1 MLREQAVAA
10 ENNPLPGRGLM
21 ALRSPLPDWPVWRLP
36 RWLAACVTAVIAAY
50 TTAVAAAAAST
61 PVRSGDLR
69 LCAVFVGC
77 GAASV
82 ELTRRAGEREGLA
95 RDMYVIWDLSAA
107 VLLPPLYALVIPLP
121 RAVLTEWRIRRT
133 LLHRRAYSTAAY
145 GLSYAAA
152 SLVFRSAVPALCGSG
167 GVSGGHAPA
176 WITLAAGCGLVSLA
190 VQVCLILPPV
200 KATAAPGTQLRGLI
214 LGREAV
220 CNQVTELCLAV
231 LTAFAAA
238 HSAVASVVA
247 LPLVIVLQRSL
258 RHAALAA
265 AARTD
270 AKTGLLNAGA
280 WQREA
285 DVEVTRAGPAQPPL
299 AVAIADID
307 HFKAVNDTH
316 GHLAGDAVLAA
327 VAATMRDLL
336 RDCDL
341 CGRWGGE
348 EFALLLPRATDAQAL
363 EITERIRQGISELAI
378 PRDGG
383 AAMRVT
389 ISIGVAVPRQAR
401 RTLDDLL
408 AAADHALY
416 QAKRS
421 GRDRVVIY
429 PDTPV
434 PQARQSLPP
443 ARANA
448 LLG

>member
-1 MLREQAVAA
+1 
-10 ENNPLPGRGLM
+10 M
-21 ALRSPLPDWPVWRLP
+21 ALRSPLRGWPVWQLP
-36 RWLAACVTAVIAAY
+36 RWLAACVTAVIAVYAA
-50 TTAVAAAAAST
+50 AVAGALASA
-61 PVRSGDLR
+61 PVRPGDLR

-95 RDMYVIWDLSAA
+95 RDVYAIWDLPAA

-133 LLHRRAYSTAAY
+133 LLHRRAYSTAAPC
-145 GLSYAAA
+145 LAYAAA
-152 SLVFRSAVPALCGSG
+152 SVVFRSAVPALCGG
-167 GVSGGHAPA
+167 AGSGGHAPA
-176 WITLAAGCGLVSLA
+176 WITLAAGCGLVSMA
-190 VQVCLILPPV
+190 VQACLILPPV
-200 KATAAPGTQLRGLI
+200 KATAAPGTRLRSLV

-220 CNQVTELCLAV
+220 CNQATELCLAV

-238 HSAVASVVA
+238 HSALALVVA

-258 RHAALAA
+258 RHASLAA

-285 DVEVTRAGPAQPPL
+285 AVEVTRARAQTPL

-327 VAATMRDLL
+327 VSATMRDLL

-341 CGRWGGE
+341 CGRFGGE
-348 EFALLLPRATDAQAL
+348 EFALLLPRTTAAQAL
-363 EITERIRQGISELAI
+363 EVTERIRQGISQLAI
-378 PRDGG
+378 PRDRT
-383 AAMRVT
+383 AAIRVT
-389 ISIGVAVPRQAR
+389 ISIGVAVPSQAR

-421 GRDRVVIY
+421 GRDRVVMY
-429 PDTPV
+429 ADTRVPESHAGLLPQLSTALGAPSASGLVRHRASPPV
-434 PQARQSLPP
+434 PD
-443 ARANA
+443 
-448 LLG
+448 

>member
-1 MLREQAVAA
+1 MT
-10 ENNPLPGRGLM
+10 
-21 ALRSPLPDWPVWRLP
+21 LRSPLRGWPVWQLP

-50 TTAVAAAAAST
+50 AAAVAGALAST
-61 PVRSGDLR
+61 PVRPGDLR

-82 ELTRRAGEREGLA
+82 ELTRRAGEREGLT
-95 RDMYVIWDLSAA
+95 RDVYAIWDLPAA

-133 LLHRRAYSTAAY
+133 LLHRRAYSTAAPC
-145 GLSYAAA
+145 LANAAA
-152 SLVFRSAVPALCGSG
+152 SLVFRSALWG
-167 GVSGGHAPA
+167 GWGSGGHALA
-176 WITLAAGCGLVSLA
+176 WITLAAGCGLVSMA
-190 VQVCLILPPV
+190 VQACLILPPF
-200 KATAAPGTQLRGLI
+200 KATAAPGTRLRSLV
-214 LGREAV
+214 LGQEAV

-238 HSAVASVVA
+238 HSALALVVA

-258 RHAALAA
+258 RHTSLAA

-285 DVEVTRAGPAQPPL
+285 AVEVTRARAQTPL

-327 VAATMRDLL
+327 VSAAMRELL

-341 CGRWGGE
+341 CGRFGGE
-348 EFALLLPRATDAQAL
+348 EFALLLPRTTAAEAL
-363 EITERIRQGISELAI
+363 EITERIRQGISQLAI
-378 PRDGG
+378 PRDGT
-383 AAMRVT
+383 AAIRVT
-389 ISIGVAVPRQAR
+389 ISIGVAVPSQAR
-401 RTLDDLL
+401 HTLDDLL

-429 PDTPV
+429 ADSRV
-434 PQARQSLPP
+434 PQASRPLPL
-443 ARANA
+443 ARTSV

>member
-1 MLREQAVAA
+1 
-10 ENNPLPGRGLM
+10 M
-21 ALRSPLPDWPVWRLP
+21 ALKSPLRGWPVWQLP
-36 RWLAACVTAVIAAY
+36 RWLATCVIAVIAAY
-50 TTAVAAAAAST
+50 AIAIAGALAFDQ
-61 PVRSGDLR
+61 VRPGDLR

-95 RDMYVIWDLSAA
+95 RDVYAIWDLSAA

-133 LLHRRAYSTAAY
+133 LLHRRAYSTAAE
-145 GLSYAAA
+145 GLSCAAA

-167 GVSGGHAPA
+167 GISGGHAPA
-176 WITLAAGCGLVSLA
+176 WITLAAGCGLISMA
-190 VQVCLILPPV
+190 VRACLILPPV
-200 KATAAPGTQLRGLI
+200 KATAAPGTRLRSLV

-220 CNQVTELCLAV
+220 CNQGTELCLAV
-231 LTAFAAA
+231 LTALAAA
-238 HSAVASVVA
+238 RSALALVVA

-258 RHAALAA
+258 RHASLAA

-285 DVEVTRAGPAQPPL
+285 AVEVTRAGAQTPL

-327 VAATMRDLL
+327 VSAAMRDLL

-341 CGRWGGE
+341 CGRFGGE
-348 EFALLLPRATDAQAL
+348 EFALLLPRTAAAQAL
-363 EITERIRQGISELAI
+363 EITERIRQGISQLAI
-378 PRDGG
+378 PWDGT
-383 AAMRVT
+383 AAIRVT
-389 ISIGVAVPRQAR
+389 ISIGVAGPSQAR

-421 GRDRVVIY
+421 GRDRVVIHA
-429 PDTPV
+429 DTQV
-434 PQARQSLPP
+434 PQASRPLPL
-443 ARANA
+443 ARTNV

>member
-1 MLREQAVAA
+1 
-10 ENNPLPGRGLM
+10 M
-21 ALRSPLPDWPVWRLP
+21 ALRSPLRGWPVWQLP
-36 RWLAACVTAVIAAY
+36 RWLAACITAVITAY
-50 TTAVAAAAAST
+50 AAVAAGALAST
-61 PVRSGDLR
+61 PVRPGDLR

-95 RDMYVIWDLSAA
+95 RDAYAIWDLPAA
-107 VLLPPLYALVIPLP
+107 MLLPPLYALLIPLP

-133 LLHRRAYSTAAY
+133 LLHRRAHNTAAH

-152 SLVFRSAVPALCGSG
+152 SAVFRSAVPALCGG
-167 GVSGGHAPA
+167 GGSGGHAPA
-176 WITLAAGCGLVSLA
+176 WITLAAGCGLVSMA
-190 VQVCLILPPV
+190 VQACLILPPV
-200 KATAAPGTQLRGLI
+200 KATAAPGTRLRSLV
-214 LGREAV
+214 LGREVV

-238 HSAVASVVA
+238 HSALALVVA
-247 LPLVIVLQRSL
+247 LPLAIVLQRSL
-258 RHAALAA
+258 RHASLAA

-285 DVEVTRAGPAQPPL
+285 AVEVTRARAQTPL

-327 VAATMRDLL
+327 VSAAMRDLL

-341 CGRWGGE
+341 CGRFGGE
-348 EFALLLPRATDAQAL
+348 EFALLLPRTTAAQAL
-363 EITERIRQGISELAI
+363 EITERIREGISQLAI
-378 PRDGG
+378 PRDGT
-383 AAMRVT
+383 APIRVT
-389 ISIGVAVPRQAR
+389 ISIGVAVPSQAR

-421 GRDRVVIY
+421 GRDRVVMY
-429 PDTPV
+429 ADTRV
-434 PQARQSLPP
+434 PQADRPLPV
-443 ARANA
+443 ARTNI

>member
-1 MLREQAVAA
+1 
-10 ENNPLPGRGLM
+10 M
-21 ALRSPLPDWPVWRLP
+21 ALRSPLRGWPVWQLP

-50 TTAVAAAAAST
+50 AAAAAGALAST
-61 PVRSGDLR
+61 PVRPGDLR

-82 ELTRRAGEREGLA
+82 ELTRRAGEREGLT
-95 RDMYVIWDLSAA
+95 RDVYIIWDLPAA

-133 LLHRRAYSTAAY
+133 LLHRRAYTTAAH
-145 GLSYAAA
+145 GLSNAAA
-152 SLVFRSAVPALCGSG
+152 SAVFRSAVPALCGG
-167 GVSGGHAPA
+167 GGGSSGHAPA
-176 WITLAAGCGLVSLA
+176 WITLAAGCGLVSMA
-190 VQVCLILPPV
+190 VEACLILPPV
-200 KATAAPGTQLRGLI
+200 RATAAPGTRLRSLV
-214 LGREAV
+214 LGREAA

-238 HSAVASVVA
+238 HSALALVVA

-258 RHAALAA
+258 RHASLAA

-285 DVEVTRAGPAQPPL
+285 AVEVTRAAAQTPL

-327 VAATMRDLL
+327 VSAAMRDLL

-341 CGRWGGE
+341 CGRFGGE
-348 EFALLLPRATDAQAL
+348 EFALLLPRTTAAQAL
-363 EITERIRQGISELAI
+363 EITERIRQGISQLAI
-378 PRDGG
+378 PRDGT
-383 AAMRVT
+383 AAIRVT
-389 ISIGVAVPRQAR
+389 ISIGIAVPSQAR

-429 PDTPV
+429 ADTRV
-434 PQARQSLPP
+434 PQASQPLPL
-443 ARANA
+443 ARTNV

>member
-1 MLREQAVAA
+1 
-10 ENNPLPGRGLM
+10 M
-21 ALRSPLPDWPVWRLP
+21 AMRSPLRGDWPVWQLP
-36 RWLAACVTAVIAAY
+36 RWLAACVTAVIMAY
-50 TTAVAAAAAST
+50 AAAAAGALASA

-69 LCAVFVGC
+69 LCAVLVGC

-95 RDMYVIWDLSAA
+95 RDVYAIWDLPAA

-121 RAVLTEWRIRRT
+121 RAVLTEWRIHRG
-133 LLHRRAYSTAAY
+133 LLHRRAYTTAAH
-145 GLSYAAA
+145 GLAYAAA
-152 SLVFRSAVPALCGSG
+152 SVAFRSAAPALCGG
-167 GVSGGHAPA
+167 TGPGGHALA
-176 WITLAAGCGLVSLA
+176 WITLAAGCGLVSMA
-190 VQVCLILPPV
+190 VQTCLILPPI
-200 KATAAPGTQLRGLI
+200 KATAAPGTRLRSLA
-214 LGREAV
+214 LGQEAI
-220 CNQVTELCLAV
+220 CNQVPELCLAV

-238 HSAVASVVA
+238 QSALALVVA

-258 RHAALAA
+258 RHASLAV

-285 DVEVTRAGPAQPPL
+285 AMEVTRAERAQTAL

-307 HFKAVNDTH
+307 HFKAVNDTY

-327 VAATMRDLL
+327 VSAAMRDLL

-341 CGRWGGE
+341 CGRFGGE
-348 EFALLLPRATDAQAL
+348 EFALLLPRTTAAQAL
-363 EITERIRQGISELAI
+363 EITERIRHGISQLAI
-378 PRDGG
+378 PRDGT
-383 AAMRVT
+383 AAIQVT
-389 ISIGVAVPRQAR
+389 ISIGVAVPSQAH

-416 QAKRS
+416 QAKRN
-421 GRDRVVIY
+421 GRDRTVMY
-429 PDTPV
+429 ADTQV
-434 PQARQSLPP
+434 PQTSRPLPL
-443 ARANA
+443 ARADV

>member
-1 MLREQAVAA
+1 MVLWS
-10 ENNPLPGRGLM
+10 P
-21 ALRSPLPDWPVWRLP
+21 LRSWPVWQLP

-50 TTAVAAAAAST
+50 AAAVAGALASGQ
-61 PVRSGDLR
+61 VRPGDLR
-69 LCAVFVGC
+69 LCAVFIGC

-95 RDMYVIWDLSAA
+95 RDVYAIWDLPAA

-133 LLHRRAYSTAAY
+133 LLHRRAYSTAAPC
-145 GLSYAAA
+145 LAYAAA
-152 SLVFRSAVPALCGSG
+152 SLVFRSALPALCGG
-167 GVSGGHAPA
+167 GGSGGHALA
-176 WITLAAGCGLVSLA
+176 WITLAAGCGLVSMA
-190 VQVCLILPPV
+190 IQACLILPPV
-200 KATAAPGTQLRGLI
+200 KATAAPGTRLRSLA
-214 LGREAV
+214 LGQEAV

-238 HSAVASVVA
+238 HSALALVVA

-258 RHAALAA
+258 RHASLAA

-285 DVEVTRAGPAQPPL
+285 AVEISRARAQTPL

-327 VAATMRDLL
+327 VSAAMRDLL

-341 CGRWGGE
+341 CGRFGGE
-348 EFALLLPRATDAQAL
+348 EFALLLPRTTAAQAL
-363 EITERIRQGISELAI
+363 EITERIRQGISQLAI
-378 PRDGG
+378 PRDGT
-383 AAMRVT
+383 AAIRVT
-389 ISIGVAVPRQAR
+389 ISIGVAVPSQAR

-421 GRDRVVIY
+421 GRDRVVMY
-429 PDTPV
+429 ADTRV
-434 PQARQSLPP
+434 PQASRPLPL
-443 ARANA
+443 ARANV

>member
-1 MLREQAVAA
+1 
-10 ENNPLPGRGLM
+10 M
-21 ALRSPLPDWPVWRLP
+21 ALWSPLRSWPVWQLP
-36 RWLAACVTAVIAAY
+36 RWLAVCVTAVIAAY
-50 TTAVAAAAAST
+50 AAAAAGALAST
-61 PVRSGDLR
+61 PVRPGDLR

-82 ELTRRAGEREGLA
+82 ELTRRAGEREGVT
-95 RDMYVIWDLSAA
+95 RDVYAIWDLPAA
-107 VLLPPLYALVIPLP
+107 VLLPPLYALLIPLP
-121 RAVLTEWRIRRT
+121 RVVLTEWRIRRT
-133 LLHRRAYSTAAY
+133 LLHRRAYSTSAH
-145 GLSYAAA
+145 GLAYAAA
-152 SLVFRSAVPALCGSG
+152 SLVFRSAVPALYG
-167 GVSGGHAPA
+167 GGGSGGHALA
-176 WITLAAGCGLVSLA
+176 WITLAAGCGLVSMA
-190 VQVCLILPPV
+190 IQACLILPPV
-200 KATAAPGTQLRGLI
+200 KATAAPGTRLRSLA
-214 LGREAV
+214 LGQEPV

-238 HSAVASVVA
+238 RSALALVVA

-258 RHAALAA
+258 RHASLAA

-285 DVEVTRAGPAQPPL
+285 ALEVARARAQTPL

-327 VAATMRDLL
+327 VSAAMRDLL

-341 CGRWGGE
+341 CGRFGGE
-348 EFALLLPRATDAQAL
+348 EFALLLPRTTAAQAL
-363 EITERIRQGISELAI
+363 EITERIRQGVSELAV
-378 PRDGG
+378 PRDGT
-383 AAMRVT
+383 AAIRVT
-389 ISIGVAVPRQAR
+389 ISIGVAVPSQAR

-429 PDTPV
+429 ADTWV
-434 PQARQSLPP
+434 PQASRPLPL
-443 ARANA
+443 ARADVM
-448 LLG
+448 LGY

>member
-1 MLREQAVAA
+1 MT
-10 ENNPLPGRGLM
+10 
-21 ALRSPLPDWPVWRLP
+21 LRSPLRGWPVWQLP

-50 TTAVAAAAAST
+50 AAAVAGALAST
-61 PVRSGDLR
+61 PVRPGDLR

-82 ELTRRAGEREGLA
+82 ELTRRAGEREGLT
-95 RDMYVIWDLSAA
+95 RDVYAIWDLPAA

-133 LLHRRAYSTAAY
+133 LLHRRAYSTAAPC
-145 GLSYAAA
+145 LANAAA
-152 SLVFRSAVPALCGSG
+152 SLVFRSALWG
-167 GVSGGHAPA
+167 GWGSGGHALA
-176 WITLAAGCGLVSLA
+176 WITLAAGCGLVSMA
-190 VQVCLILPPV
+190 VQACLILPPF
-200 KATAAPGTQLRGLI
+200 KATAAPGTRLRSLV
-214 LGREAV
+214 LGQEAV

-238 HSAVASVVA
+238 HSALALVVA

-258 RHAALAA
+258 RHTSLAA

-285 DVEVTRAGPAQPPL
+285 AVEVTRARAQTPL

-327 VAATMRDLL
+327 VSAAMRDLL

-341 CGRWGGE
+341 CGRFGGE
-348 EFALLLPRATDAQAL
+348 EFALLLPRTTAAEAL
-363 EITERIRQGISELAI
+363 EITERIRQGISQLAI
-378 PRDGG
+378 PRDGT
-383 AAMRVT
+383 AAIRVT
-389 ISIGVAVPRQAR
+389 ISIGVAVPSQAR
-401 RTLDDLL
+401 HTLDDLL

-429 PDTPV
+429 ADSRV
-434 PQARQSLPP
+434 PQASRPLPL
-443 ARANA
+443 ARTSV

>member
-1 MLREQAVAA
+1 
-10 ENNPLPGRGLM
+10 M
-21 ALRSPLPDWPVWRLP
+21 ALRSPLRSWPVWQLP
-36 RWLAACVTAVIAAY
+36 QWLAACLTAVIAAY
-50 TTAVAAAAAST
+50 AAVAAEALASV
-61 PVRSGDLR
+61 PVRPGDLR

-82 ELTRRAGEREGLA
+82 ELTRRAGEREGLT
-95 RDMYVIWDLSAA
+95 RDVFAIWDLPAA

-133 LLHRRAYSTAAY
+133 LLHRRAYTTAAH
-145 GLSYAAA
+145 GLAYAAA
-152 SLVFRSAVPALCGSG
+152 SVVFRSAVPALCGG
-167 GVSGGHAPA
+167 GGGSSGHALA
-176 WITLAAGCGLVSLA
+176 WITLAAGCGLVSMA
-190 VQVCLILPPV
+190 VQVCLILPAV
-200 KATAAPGTQLRGLI
+200 KATAAPGTRLRSLV
-214 LGREAV
+214 LGQEAV

-238 HSAVASVVA
+238 HSALALVVA

-258 RHAALAA
+258 RHASLAT

-285 DVEVTRAGPAQPPL
+285 AVEVTRAAAQTPL

-327 VAATMRDLL
+327 VSAAMRDLL
-336 RDCDL
+336 RDNDL
-341 CGRWGGE
+341 CGRFGGE
-348 EFALLLPRATDAQAL
+348 EFALLLPRTTAAQAL
-363 EITERIRQGISELAI
+363 EITERIRQGISQLAI
-378 PRDGG
+378 PRDGT
-383 AAMRVT
+383 AAIRVT
-389 ISIGVAVPRQAR
+389 ISIGIAVPGQAR

-421 GRDRVVIY
+421 GRDRVIIHAE
-429 PDTPV
+429 TQV
-434 PQARQSLPP
+434 PQASQPLPP
-443 ARANA
+443 ARTNV

>member
-1 MLREQAVAA
+1 MT
-10 ENNPLPGRGLM
+10 
-21 ALRSPLPDWPVWRLP
+21 LRSPLRGWPVWQLP

-50 TTAVAAAAAST
+50 AAAVAGALAST
-61 PVRSGDLR
+61 PVRPGDLR

-82 ELTRRAGEREGLA
+82 ELTRRAGEREGLT
-95 RDMYVIWDLSAA
+95 RDVYAIWDLPAA

-133 LLHRRAYSTAAY
+133 LLHRRAYSTAAPC
-145 GLSYAAA
+145 LANAAA
-152 SLVFRSAVPALCGSG
+152 SLVFRSALWG
-167 GVSGGHAPA
+167 GWGSGGHALA
-176 WITLAAGCGLVSLA
+176 WITLAAGCGLVSMA
-190 VQVCLILPPV
+190 VQACLILPPF
-200 KATAAPGTQLRGLI
+200 KATAAPGTRLRSLV
-214 LGREAV
+214 LGQEAV

-238 HSAVASVVA
+238 HSALALVVA

-258 RHAALAA
+258 RHTSLAA

-285 DVEVTRAGPAQPPL
+285 AVEVTRARAQTPL

-327 VAATMRDLL
+327 VSAAMRDLL

-341 CGRWGGE
+341 CGRFGGE
-348 EFALLLPRATDAQAL
+348 EFALLLPRTTAAEAL
-363 EITERIRQGISELAI
+363 EITERIRQGISQLAI
-378 PRDGG
+378 PRDGT
-383 AAMRVT
+383 AAIRVT
-389 ISIGVAVPRQAR
+389 ISIGVAVPSQAR
-401 RTLDDLL
+401 HTLDDLL

-429 PDTPV
+429 ADTRV
-434 PQARQSLPP
+434 PQASRELPL
-443 ARANA
+443 ARTSV

>member
-1 MLREQAVAA
+1 
-10 ENNPLPGRGLM
+10 M
-21 ALRSPLPDWPVWRLP
+21 ALRSPLRGWPVWQLP
-36 RWLAACVTAVIAAY
+36 RWLAACITAVIAAY
-50 TTAVAAAAAST
+50 AAAAAGALAST
-61 PVRSGDLR
+61 PVRPGDLR

-82 ELTRRAGEREGLA
+82 ELTRRAGEREGLT
-95 RDMYVIWDLSAA
+95 RDVYAIWDLAAA
-107 VLLPPLYALVIPLP
+107 VLLPPLYALLIPLP

-133 LLHRRAYSTAAY
+133 LLHRRAYSTAAH
-145 GLSYAAA
+145 GLSNAAA
-152 SLVFRSAVPALCGSG
+152 SVVFRSAVPALCGG
-167 GVSGGHAPA
+167 AGPGGHASA
-176 WITLAAGCGLVSLA
+176 WITLAAGCGLVSMA
-190 VQVCLILPPV
+190 VEACLILPPV
-200 KATAAPGTQLRGLI
+200 KATAAPGTRLRSLV

-238 HSAVASVVA
+238 HSALALVVA

-258 RHAALAA
+258 RHASLAA

-285 DVEVTRAGPAQPPL
+285 AVEVTRAARAQTPL

-327 VAATMRDLL
+327 VSAAMRDLL

-341 CGRWGGE
+341 CGRFGGE
-348 EFALLLPRATDAQAL
+348 EFALLLPRTTAAQAL
-363 EITERIRQGISELAI
+363 EVTERIRQGISQLAI
-378 PRDGG
+378 PRDGT
-383 AAMRVT
+383 AAIRVT
-389 ISIGVAVPRQAR
+389 ISIGVAVPSQAR

-421 GRDRVVIY
+421 GRDRVVMY
-429 PDTPV
+429 ADTRV
-434 PQARQSLPP
+434 PQASRPLPL
-443 ARANA
+443 ARTNV

>member
-1 MLREQAVAA
+1 M
-10 ENNPLPGRGLM
+10 P
-21 ALRSPLPDWPVWRLP
+21 LRSPVRGWPVWQLP
-36 RWLAACVTAVIAAY
+36 RWLATYVTAVIAAY
-50 TTAVAAAAAST
+50 AAAIAWSAVSGQMR
-61 PVRSGDLR
+61 PGDLR
-69 LCAVFVGC
+69 LCAVFIGY

-95 RDMYVIWDLSAA
+95 RDVYAIWDLSAA
-107 VLLPPLYALVIPLP
+107 VLLPPLYSLLIPIP

-133 LLHRRAYSTAAY
+133 LLHRRAYSTATH

-152 SLVFRSAVPALCGSG
+152 SLVFRSAAPALCGG
-167 GVSGGHAPA
+167 GGPDGHAPA
-176 WITLAAGCGLVSLA
+176 WIMLSAGCGLVSMA
-190 VQVCLILPPV
+190 IQAFLILPPV
-200 KATAAPGTQLRGLI
+200 KATAAPGTRLRSLI
-214 LGREAV
+214 LGREAI
-220 CNQVTELCLAV
+220 CNQVTELSLAV

-238 HSAVASVVA
+238 HSAPASVVA

-258 RHAALAA
+258 RHASLAA

-285 DVEVTRAGPAQPPL
+285 AIEVARAGAQAPL

-327 VAATMRDLL
+327 VSATMRDLL

-341 CGRWGGE
+341 CGRFGGE
-348 EFALLLPRATDAQAL
+348 EFALLLPRTTAAQAL
-363 EITERIRQGISELAI
+363 EVTERIRRGISQLAI
-378 PRDGG
+378 LRDGT
-383 AAMRVT
+383 AAIRVT
-389 ISIGVAVPRQAR
+389 ISIGVAVPSPAR

-408 AAADHALY
+408 VGADQALY

-429 PDTPV
+429 ADIPV
-434 PQARQSLPP
+434 PQPRPPLPP
-443 ARANA
+443 ARTNV

>member
-1 MLREQAVAA
+1 
-10 ENNPLPGRGLM
+10 M
-21 ALRSPLPDWPVWRLP
+21 AFRSPLRGWPVWQLP
-36 RWLAACVTAVIAAY
+36 RWLAAYVTAVIAAY
-50 TTAVAAAAAST
+50 TAAAAGALAST
-61 PVRSGDLR
+61 PARPGDLR

-82 ELTRRAGEREGLA
+82 ELTRRAGEREGLT
-95 RDMYVIWDLSAA
+95 RDVYAIWDLAAA

-133 LLHRRAYSTAAY
+133 LLHRRAYSTAAH

-152 SLVFRSAVPALCGSG
+152 SLVFRSALPALCGGAG
-167 GVSGGHAPA
+167 GLGGHTLA
-176 WITLAAGCGLVSLA
+176 WIMLAAGCGLVSMA
-190 VQVCLILPPV
+190 VQACLILPPV
-200 KATAAPGTQLRGLI
+200 RATAAPGTRLCSLV

-238 HSAVASVVA
+238 HSALASVVA

-258 RHAALAA
+258 RHASLAA

-285 DVEVTRAGPAQPPL
+285 AVEVTRAARAQTPL

-327 VAATMRDLL
+327 VSAAMRDLL

-341 CGRWGGE
+341 CGRFGGE
-348 EFALLLPRATDAQAL
+348 EFALLLPRTTAAQAL
-363 EITERIRQGISELAI
+363 EITERIRQGISQLAI
-378 PRDGG
+378 PRDGT
-383 AAMRVT
+383 AAIRVT
-389 ISIGVAVPRQAR
+389 ISIGVAVPSQAP

-429 PDTPV
+429 ADTRV
-434 PQARQSLPP
+434 PQASRPLPL
-443 ARANA
+443 AHTNV

>member
-1 MLREQAVAA
+1 MWQ
-10 ENNPLPGRGLM
+10 
-21 ALRSPLPDWPVWRLP
+21 LP

-50 TTAVAAAAAST
+50 VAVTVEALAST
-61 PVRSGDLR
+61 PVRAGDLR
-69 LCAVFVGC
+69 LCAVFIGC

-82 ELTRRAGEREGLA
+82 ELTRRAGEREGVT
-95 RDMYVIWDLSAA
+95 RDVYAIWDLAAA

-145 GLSYAAA
+145 GLAYAAA
-152 SLVFRSAVPALCGSG
+152 SLVFRSAVPVLCGG
-167 GVSGGHAPA
+167 GAGSGGHAPA
-176 WITLAAGCGLVSLA
+176 WIMLAAGCGLVSMA
-190 VQVCLILPPV
+190 IQACLILPPV
-200 KATAAPGTQLRGLI
+200 KATAAPGTPLRSLI
-214 LGREAV
+214 LGREAI

-238 HSAVASVVA
+238 HSALALIVA
-247 LPLVIVLQRSL
+247 LPLVMVLQRSL
-258 RHAALAA
+258 RHASLAA

-270 AKTGLLNAGA
+270 AKTGLLNVGA

-285 DVEVTRAGPAQPPL
+285 TLEVTRAARAQTPL

-327 VAATMRDLL
+327 VSAAMRDLL

-341 CGRWGGE
+341 CGRFGGE
-348 EFALLLPRATDAQAL
+348 EFSMLLPRTTAAQAL
-363 EITERIRQGISELAI
+363 EITERIRQGISRLAI
-378 PRDGG
+378 PRAG
-383 AAMRVT
+383 AAAIMVT
-389 ISIGVAVPRQAR
+389 ISIGVAVPSRAC

-416 QAKRS
+416 QAKHS
-421 GRDRVVIY
+421 GRDRVVMY
-429 PDTPV
+429 ADARV
-434 PQARQSLPP
+434 PQAGGPLPL
-443 ARANA
+443 ARTNV

>member
-10 ENNPLPGRGLM
+10 GNDLLPGRGLM
-21 ALRSPLPDWPVWRLP
+21 ALRSPLRGWPVWQLP
-36 RWLAACVTAVIAAY
+36 RWLAVCITAVIAAY
-50 TTAVAAAAAST
+50 ATAVAGAAAST
-61 PVRSGDLR
+61 PVRPGDLR

-133 LLHRRAYSTAAY
+133 LLHRRAYSTAAE
-145 GLSYAAA
+145 GLSCAAA

-167 GVSGGHAPA
+167 GGSGGHAPA
-176 WITLAAGCGLVSLA
+176 WITLAAGCGLVSMA
-190 VQVCLILPPV
+190 VRACLILPPV
-200 KATAAPGTQLRGLI
+200 KATAAPGTRLRSLV

-231 LTAFAAA
+231 LTAFATA
-238 HSAVASVVA
+238 HSALALVVA
-247 LPLVIVLQRSL
+247 LPLVIVLQRSV
-258 RHAALAA
+258 RHASLAA

-285 DVEVTRAGPAQPPL
+285 AVELARARAQTPL

-307 HFKAVNDTH
+307 HFKAVNDTY

-327 VAATMRDLL
+327 VAAAMRDLL

-341 CGRWGGE
+341 CGRFGGE
-348 EFALLLPRATDAQAL
+348 EFALLLPRTTAAQAL
-363 EITERIRQGISELAI
+363 EITERIRQGISQLAI
-378 PRDGG
+378 PRDGT
-383 AAMRVT
+383 AAIRVT
-389 ISIGVAVPRQAR
+389 ISIGVAVPSQAR

-421 GRDRVVIY
+421 GRDRVVMY
-429 PDTPV
+429 ADTWV
-434 PQARQSLPP
+434 PQASRPLPL
-443 ARANA
+443 ARANV

>member
-1 MLREQAVAA
+1 
-10 ENNPLPGRGLM
+10 M
-21 ALRSPLPDWPVWRLP
+21 ALKSPLRGWPVWQLP

-50 TTAVAAAAAST
+50 AAAVAGALAST
-61 PVRSGDLR
+61 PVRPGDLR

-95 RDMYVIWDLSAA
+95 RDVYAIWDLPAA

-121 RAVLTEWRIRRT
+121 RALLTEWRIRRT
-133 LLHRRAYSTAAY
+133 LLHRRAYSTAAPC
-145 GLSYAAA
+145 LANAAA
-152 SLVFRSAVPALCGSG
+152 SLVFRSALPALSSG
-167 GVSGGHAPA
+167 GGSGGHAPA
-176 WITLAAGCGLVSLA
+176 WITLAAGCGLISMA
-190 VQVCLILPPV
+190 IQACLILPPF
-200 KATAAPGTQLRGLI
+200 KATAAPGTQLRSLV
-214 LGREAV
+214 LGQEAV

-231 LTAFAAA
+231 LTTFAAA
-238 HSAVASVVA
+238 HSALALVVA

-258 RHAALAA
+258 RHSSLAA

-285 DVEVTRAGPAQPPL
+285 ELEVIRARAQTPL

-307 HFKAVNDTH
+307 HFKAVNDTC

-327 VAATMRDLL
+327 VSATMRDLL
-336 RDCDL
+336 RDSDL
-341 CGRWGGE
+341 CGRFGGE
-348 EFALLLPRATDAQAL
+348 EFALLFPRTAAAQAL
-363 EITERIRQGISELAI
+363 EITERIRQGISQLAI
-378 PRDGG
+378 PRDGT
-383 AAMRVT
+383 AAIRIT
-389 ISIGVAVPRQAR
+389 ISIGVAVPSQAR

-421 GRDRVVIY
+421 GRDRVVMY
-429 PDTPV
+429 ADTQV
-434 PQARQSLPP
+434 PQASRPLPL
-443 ARANA
+443 ARTDV

>member
-1 MLREQAVAA
+1 
-10 ENNPLPGRGLM
+10 M
-21 ALRSPLPDWPVWRLP
+21 ALRSPLCGWPVWQLP
-36 RWLAACVTAVIAAY
+36 RWLAACVTAVIAIY
-50 TTAVAAAAAST
+50 AAAAAGALASV
-61 PVRSGDLR
+61 PMRPGDLR

-77 GAASV
+77 GGASV
-82 ELTRRAGEREGLA
+82 ELTRRAGEREGLVQDVYA
-95 RDMYVIWDLSAA
+95 IWDLSAA

-133 LLHRRAYSTAAY
+133 LLHRRAYSTAAE
-145 GLSYAAA
+145 GLSCAAA
-152 SLVFRSAVPALCGSG
+152 SVVFRSAMPALAGSG
-167 GVSGGHAPA
+167 GGHAPA
-176 WITLAAGCGLVSLA
+176 WITLAAGCGLVSMA
-190 VQVCLILPPV
+190 VQACLILPPV
-200 KATAAPGTQLRGLI
+200 KATAAPGTRLRSLV

-238 HSAVASVVA
+238 HSALALVVA

-258 RHAALAA
+258 RHASLAA

-285 DVEVTRAGPAQPPL
+285 AVEVTRAAPAQTPL

-327 VAATMRDLL
+327 VSAAMRDLL

-341 CGRWGGE
+341 CGRFGGE
-348 EFALLLPRATDAQAL
+348 EFALLLPRTTAAQAL
-363 EITERIRQGISELAI
+363 EVTERIRQGISQLAI
-378 PRDGG
+378 PRDGT
-383 AAMRVT
+383 AAIRVT
-389 ISIGVAVPRQAR
+389 ISIGVAVPSQAR

-429 PDTPV
+429 ADTRV
-434 PQARQSLPP
+434 PQASRPLPALVGSRESS
-443 ARANA
+443 ARPG
-448 LLG
+448 L

>member
-1 MLREQAVAA
+1 
-10 ENNPLPGRGLM
+10 M
-21 ALRSPLPDWPVWRLP
+21 ALRSPLRDWPVWQLP
-36 RWLAACVTAVIAAY
+36 RWLATYITAVIAAY
-50 TTAVAAAAAST
+50 VAVVAGALATTS
-61 PVRSGDLR
+61 VRPGDLR

-95 RDMYVIWDLSAA
+95 RDVYAIWDLSAA
-107 VLLPPLYALVIPLP
+107 LLLPPLYALVIPLP
-121 RAVLTEWRIRRT
+121 RAVHNEWRIRRT

-145 GLSYAAA
+145 GLAYAAA
-152 SLVFRSAVPALCGSG
+152 SVVFRSAAPLLRG
-167 GVSGGHAPA
+167 GGPGGHAPT
-176 WITLAAGCGLVSLA
+176 WIVLAAGCGLVSMA
-190 VQVCLILPPV
+190 VQTCLIIPPV
-200 KATAAPGTQLRGLI
+200 KVTADPGTRVLSLV

-220 CNQVTELCLAV
+220 CNQATELCLAV
-231 LTAFAAA
+231 LTAFAAV
-238 HSAVASVVA
+238 HSALALVVA

-258 RHAALAA
+258 RHASLAA

-270 AKTGLLNAGA
+270 AKTGLLNAVA

-285 DVEVTRAGPAQPPL
+285 AVEVTRAAQARTPL

-327 VAATMRDLL
+327 VSAAMRDLL

-341 CGRWGGE
+341 CGRFGGE
-348 EFALLLPRATDAQAL
+348 EFTVLLPRTTTAQAL
-363 EITERIRQGISELAI
+363 EITERIRQGISQLAV
-378 PRDGG
+378 PRDGT
-383 AAMRVT
+383 AAIRVT
-389 ISIGVAVPRQAR
+389 ISIGVAVPSRAR
-401 RTLDDLL
+401 CTLDDLL

>member
-1 MLREQAVAA
+1 
-10 ENNPLPGRGLM
+10 M
-21 ALRSPLPDWPVWRLP
+21 ALRSPLRGWPVWQLP

-50 TTAVAAAAAST
+50 AAAVAGALASA
-61 PVRSGDLR
+61 PVRPGDLR

-95 RDMYVIWDLSAA
+95 RDVYAIWDLPAA

-133 LLHRRAYSTAAY
+133 LLHRRAYSTAAH
-145 GLSYAAA
+145 GLAYAAA
-152 SLVFRSAVPALCGSG
+152 SVVFRSAVPALCGG
-167 GVSGGHAPA
+167 AGSGGHALA
-176 WITLAAGCGLVSLA
+176 WITLAAGCGLVSMA
-190 VQVCLILPPV
+190 VQACLILPPV
-200 KATAAPGTQLRGLI
+200 KATAAPGTRLRSLV
-214 LGREAV
+214 LGQEAV

-238 HSAVASVVA
+238 HSALALVVA

-258 RHAALAA
+258 RHASLAA

-285 DVEVTRAGPAQPPL
+285 AVEVTRAARAQTPL

-327 VAATMRDLL
+327 VSAAMRDLL

-341 CGRWGGE
+341 CGRFGGE
-348 EFALLLPRATDAQAL
+348 EFALLLPRTTAAQAL
-363 EITERIRQGISELAI
+363 EITERIRQGISQLAI
-378 PRDGG
+378 PRDGT
-383 AAMRVT
+383 AAIRVT
-389 ISIGVAVPRQAR
+389 ISIGVAVPSQAR

-429 PDTPV
+429 ADTRVPESHAGLLPQLSTALGAPSASGLVRHRASPPV
-434 PQARQSLPP
+434 PD
-443 ARANA
+443 
-448 LLG
+448 

>member
-1 MLREQAVAA
+1 
-10 ENNPLPGRGLM
+10 M
-21 ALRSPLPDWPVWRLP
+21 ALRSPLQGWPVWQLP
-36 RWLAACVTAVIAAY
+36 RWLAVCVTGVIAVY
-50 TTAVAAAAAST
+50 AAAAAGALASV
-61 PVRSGDLR
+61 PVRPGDLR

-82 ELTRRAGEREGLA
+82 ELTRRAGEREGLTQ
-95 RDMYVIWDLSAA
+95 DVYIIWDLSAA

-133 LLHRRAYSTAAY
+133 LLHRRAYSTAAH
-145 GLSYAAA
+145 GLSNAAA
-152 SLVFRSAVPALCGSG
+152 SVVFRFAMPALCGGTGSG
-167 GVSGGHAPA
+167 GYAPA
-176 WITLAAGCGLVSLA
+176 WITLAAGCGLVSMS
-190 VQVCLILPPV
+190 VQACLILPPV
-200 KATAAPGTQLRGLI
+200 RATAAPGTRLRSLV
-214 LGREAV
+214 LGRDAA
-220 CNQVTELCLAV
+220 CNQVTELFLAV

-238 HSAVASVVA
+238 HSALALVVA

-258 RHAALAA
+258 RHASLAA

-285 DVEVTRAGPAQPPL
+285 AVEVTRAARTQAPL

-327 VAATMRDLL
+327 VSAAMRDLL
-336 RDCDL
+336 RDRDL
-341 CGRWGGE
+341 CGRFGGE
-348 EFALLLPRATDAQAL
+348 EFALLLPCTTAAQAL
-363 EITERIRQGISELAI
+363 EIIERIRRGISQLAI
-378 PRDGG
+378 PRDGT
-383 AAMRVT
+383 AAIRVT
-389 ISIGVAVPRQAR
+389 ISIGIAVPNQAR

-416 QAKRS
+416 QAKHS

-429 PDTPV
+429 ADTQV
-434 PQARQSLPP
+434 SQANRPLPL
-443 ARANA
+443 ARTNV

>member
-1 MLREQAVAA
+1 
-10 ENNPLPGRGLM
+10 
-21 ALRSPLPDWPVWRLP
+21 
-36 RWLAACVTAVIAAY
+36 
-50 TTAVAAAAAST
+50 
-61 PVRSGDLR
+61 
-69 LCAVFVGC
+69 VFVGC

-82 ELTRRAGEREGLA
+82 ELTRRAGEREGMA
-95 RDMYVIWDLSAA
+95 RDVYAIWDLSAA
-107 VLLPPLYALVIPLP
+107 LLLPPLYALVIPLP
-121 RAVLTEWRIRRT
+121 RAVLTEWRVRRT
-133 LLHRRAYSTAAY
+133 LPHRRAYSTAAH
-145 GLSYAAA
+145 GLSYATA
-152 SLVFRSAVPALCGSG
+152 SVVFRSAVPALCGSG
-167 GVSGGHAPA
+167 GGSGGHAPA
-176 WITLAAGCGLVSLA
+176 WITLAAGCGLVSMA
-190 VQVCLILPPV
+190 VQACLILPPV
-200 KATAAPGTQLRGLI
+200 KATAAPGTRLRSLV

-238 HSAVASVVA
+238 HSALALVVA

-258 RHAALAA
+258 RHASLAA
-265 AARTD
+265 SARTD

-285 DVEVTRAGPAQPPL
+285 AVEVTRAARAQTPL

-327 VAATMRDLL
+327 VSAAMRDLL

-341 CGRWGGE
+341 CGRFGGE
-348 EFALLLPRATDAQAL
+348 EFALLLPRTTAAQAL
-363 EITERIRQGISELAI
+363 EITERIRQGISQLAI
-378 PRDGG
+378 PRDGT
-383 AAMRVT
+383 AAIRVT
-389 ISIGVAVPRQAR
+389 ISIGVAVPSQAR

-429 PDTPV
+429 ADTRVPESHAGLLPQLSTALGAPSASGLVRHRASPPV
-434 PQARQSLPP
+434 PD
-443 ARANA
+443 
-448 LLG
+448 

>member
-1 MLREQAVAA
+1 
-10 ENNPLPGRGLM
+10 M
-21 ALRSPLPDWPVWRLP
+21 ALRSPLRSWPVWQLP

-50 TTAVAAAAAST
+50 TAAVAWALVSGQ
-61 PVRSGDLR
+61 VRSGDLR

-77 GAASV
+77 GVASV

-95 RDMYVIWDLSAA
+95 QDVYAIWDLPAA
-107 VLLPPLYALVIPLP
+107 VLLPPLYALMIPIP

-133 LLHRRAYSTAAY
+133 LLHRRAYSTAAPC
-145 GLSYAAA
+145 LAYAAA
-152 SLVFRSAVPALCGSG
+152 SLVFRSAAPALCGGVGSG
-167 GVSGGHAPA
+167 GRALA
-176 WITLAAGCGLVSLA
+176 WITLAAGCGLVSMGIQA
-190 VQVCLILPPV
+190 CLVLPAV
-200 KATAAPGTQLRGLI
+200 KATAAPGTRLRSLA
-214 LGREAV
+214 LGQEAV

-238 HSAVASVVA
+238 HSALALVVA

-258 RHAALAA
+258 RHASLAA

-285 DVEVTRAGPAQPPL
+285 AVEVTRARAQTPL

-327 VAATMRDLL
+327 VSATMRDLL

-341 CGRWGGE
+341 CGRFGGE
-348 EFALLLPRATDAQAL
+348 EFALLLPRTTAAQAL
-363 EITERIRQGISELAI
+363 EITERIRQGISQLAV
-378 PRDGG
+378 PRDGT
-383 AAMRVT
+383 AAIRVT
-389 ISIGVAVPRQAR
+389 ISIGVAVPGQTH

-416 QAKRS
+416 RAKRS

-429 PDTPV
+429 ADARV
-434 PQARQSLPP
+434 PQASRPLPL
-443 ARANA
+443 ARTNV

>member
-1 MLREQAVAA
+1 
-10 ENNPLPGRGLM
+10 M
-21 ALRSPLPDWPVWRLP
+21 ALRSPLRGWPVWRLP
-36 RWLAACVTAVIAAY
+36 WWLAACVTAVIAAY
-50 TTAVAAAAAST
+50 AAAAAGALAST
-61 PVRSGDLR
+61 LARPGDLR

-95 RDMYVIWDLSAA
+95 RDVYAIWDLSAA

-133 LLHRRAYSTAAY
+133 LLHRRAYSTAAH
-145 GLSYAAA
+145 GLSNAAA
-152 SLVFRSAVPALCGSG
+152 SVVFRSAVPALG
-167 GVSGGHAPA
+167 GGAGSGGHAPA
-176 WITLAAGCGLVSLA
+176 WIMLAAGCGLVSMA
-190 VQVCLILPPV
+190 VQACLILPPV
-200 KATAAPGTQLRGLI
+200 KATAAPGTRLCSLV

-238 HSAVASVVA
+238 HSALVSVVA

-258 RHAALAA
+258 RHASLAA

-285 DVEVTRAGPAQPPL
+285 AVEVTRAARAQTPL

-307 HFKAVNDTH
+307 HFKTVNDTH

-327 VAATMRDLL
+327 VSATMRDLL

-341 CGRWGGE
+341 CGRFGGE
-348 EFALLLPRATDAQAL
+348 EFTLLLPRTTAAQAL
-363 EITERIRQGISELAI
+363 EITERIRQGISQLAI
-378 PRDGG
+378 PRDGT
-383 AAMRVT
+383 AAIRVT
-389 ISIGVAVPRQAR
+389 ISIGVAVPSQAR

-429 PDTPV
+429 ADTRV
-434 PQARQSLPP
+434 PQASRPLPL
-443 ARANA
+443 ARTSA

>member
-1 MLREQAVAA
+1 MWQ
-10 ENNPLPGRGLM
+10 
-21 ALRSPLPDWPVWRLP
+21 LP
-36 RWLAACVTAVIAAY
+36 RWLAACITAVITAY
-50 TTAVAAAAAST
+50 AAAAAGALAST
-61 PVRSGDLR
+61 PMRPGDLR

-95 RDMYVIWDLSAA
+95 RDVYAIWDLSAA
-107 VLLPPLYALVIPLP
+107 VLLPPLYALLIPLP

-145 GLSYAAA
+145 GLAYAAA
-152 SLVFRSAVPALCGSG
+152 SVVFRSAVPALCGDGGSG
-167 GVSGGHAPA
+167 GGHAPA
-176 WITLAAGCGLVSLA
+176 WIMLAAGCGLVSMA
-190 VQVCLILPPV
+190 VQACLILPPV
-200 KATAAPGTQLRGLI
+200 RATAPPGTRLHSLV

-238 HSAVASVVA
+238 HSALALVVA
-247 LPLVIVLQRSL
+247 LPLVTVLQRSL
-258 RHAALAA
+258 RHASLAA

-285 DVEVTRAGPAQPPL
+285 AVEVTRAARAQTPL

-327 VAATMRDLL
+327 VSAAMRDLL
-336 RDCDL
+336 RDFDL
-341 CGRWGGE
+341 CGRFGGE
-348 EFALLLPRATDAQAL
+348 EFALLLPRTTAAQAL
-363 EITERIRQGISELAI
+363 EITERIRQGISQLAI
-378 PRDGG
+378 PRDGT
-383 AAMRVT
+383 AAIRIT
-389 ISIGVAVPRQAR
+389 ISIGVAVPSQAR
-401 RTLDDLL
+401 HTLDDLL

-429 PDTPV
+429 AHTRV
-434 PQARQSLPP
+434 PQASRPLPL
-443 ARANA
+443 ARTNV